1 MAKLLI
7 SGVNGGQV
15 TFPLVQGETLI
26 GRLDSVDLILEDS
39 AVSRVHAKIVKE
51 GGADVLIDL
60 ESRTGTR
67 VNGATVTRHKL
78 ASGDIIEIASARL
91 EYRE

>member
-7 SGVNGGQV
+7 SGANGGQV
-15 TFPLVQGETLI
+15 TFPLIQGETLI
-26 GRLDSVDLILEDS
+26 GRLDSVDLILEDP

-67 VNGATVTRHKL
+67 VNGTTVARQKL

>member
-1 MAKLLI
+1 MAKLII

-15 TFPLVQGETLI
+15 TFPLVLGETLI
-26 GRLDSVDLILEDS
+26 GRLDSVDVILEDP

-51 GGADVLIDL
+51 NGADIIIDL

-67 VNGATVTRHKL
+67 INGARIARHRL
-78 ASGDIIEIASARL
+78 ANGDVIEIASARM